1 MVKGLKEE
9 KKRFFNFSMNKIII
23 TYNKN
28 NISKSK
34 SKNIK
39 FVEIIQYVTSL
50 NQRAISM

>member
-9 KKRFFNFSMNKIII
+9 KIRFFNFSMNKIII

-50 NQRAISM
+50 NQRAIFM